1 MIETASPKT
10 RRSNLCTNVAP
21 AASPTADAAL
31 TLAMADSSLGSILVD
46 GAGMTLYLFTKDAPG
61 SSACEGQCLINWPP
75 LVGEPAAG
83 DGVDAS
89 LLGSFQ
95 RSDGTT
101 QATYNGWP
109 LYYWKNDAAPGDVT
123 GQNVPDV
130 WFVLD
135 AAGNPVSG

>member
-1 MIETASPKT
+1 
-10 RRSNLCTNVAP
+10 
-21 AASPTADAAL
+21 
-31 TLAMADSSLGSILVD
+31 
-46 GAGMTLYLFTKDAPG
+46 MTLYLFTKDAPG